1 MASYQNVILQAIFI
15 FPIIALVFSLPYIIY
30 NYHKYGSFLSIRIA
44 IIYSFILY
52 LICAYALVILP
63 LPSMSEVAEMMSPTT
78 QFVPFQFIEDIL
90 ITTSFSISDPSTYL
104 RTLNAP
110 TVYQVLF
117 NLAMCIPFGMYLRY
131 YFKCSFK
138 KTLMFTFL
146 LSLFFELTQLS
157 GLYFIYPRGYRIFD
171 VDDLI
176 INTLGGVIGYA
187 IMTPFMKVLPTRD
200 EIDQAS
206 YERGIHVSLPRRL
219 LALLLDFIV
228 IFVIY
233 SILSWILVS
242 LNITFTHILSLIT
255 LLYFVII
262 SMITKGSTLG
272 KKVTKTKIVSVNDE
286 PIKWYQY
293 FIRYIS
299 LYLLI
304 DIIPLCLNEY
314 ITMQYDHNNL
324 NLNSYMIFSGLI
336 FAIIVIYLFFAAIE
350 IATHKRL
357 FYERLSKTKI
367 ISTITLSSQEVETT
381 VDENIEVNEVIVD
394 KTENENVINTDKLEN
409 NSEPD

>member
-63 LPSMSEVAEMMSPTT
+63 LPSMSKVAEMMSPTT

-228 IFVIY
+228 IFMIY
-233 SILSWILVS
+233 SIISWILVS

-293 FIRYIS
+293 LIRYIS

-381 VDENIEVNEVIVD
+381 VDENIEVNEVIVN